1 MYRRDPTGL
10 PVVSPLAKL
19 PRAEAMNRL
28 LQSIAWN
35 AVTDYPLSGVT
46 R

>member
-1 MYRRDPTGL
+1 MYRRNPTGL

-19 PRAEAMNRL
+19 PEAERLNQL
-28 LQSIAWN
+28 LQSIAWK
-35 AVTDYPLSGVT
+35 AVSEYPLSGVT